1 MRGCKINEL
10 AGKPAP
16 TPPSER
22 NGTTV
27 IFRYNRLGSS
37 DNGQGMA
44 GMSLW
49 EAIGA
54 GLMKATGKQGTATPL
69 GAVGGGCINEAVR
82 VQYGGQ
88 TYFVKLNSAVHA
100 DMFAAEARG
109 LRELRDSHSLRVPEP
124 LCWGDDGQ
132 SAWLV
137 LEDLALGGSGDLA
150 ALGHGLARL
159 HRVTQPQFGW
169 VQDNTIGSTPQINTP
184 EPDWVVFWREHR
196 LRFQLDLA
204 ARQGHGGRLRARGE
218 RLLDEFP
225 RLFAA
230 YRPAASL
237 LHGDLWSGNY
247 AYTRDGEPVIFDPA
261 VYYGDREADLAMTE
275 LFGGF
280 GREFYAAYREAYPLD
295 EGYAVRKTLYNL
307 YHVLNHLNL
316 FGGGYLSQA
325 QGMIDRL
332 LSELG

>member
-1 MRGCKINEL
+1 M
-10 AGKPAP
+10 P
-16 TPPSER
+16 
-22 NGTTV
+22 
-27 IFRYNRLGSS
+27 
-37 DNGQGMA
+37 
-44 GMSLW
+44 LW
-49 EAIGA
+49 ETIGA
-54 GLMKATGKQGTATPL
+54 GLAEVTGKQDTAVPL
-69 GAVGGGCINEAVR
+69 GAVGGGCINQAMR
-82 VQYGGQ
+82 LRYGGQ
-88 TYFVKLNSAVHA
+88 TYFVKLNSAAHA

-137 LEDLALGGSGDLA
+137 LEDLALGGSGDPA
-150 ALGHGLARL
+150 ALGRGLAAM
-159 HRVTQPQFGW
+159 HRVTQTRFGW
-169 VQDNTIGSTPQINTP
+169 IQDNTIGSTPQINTP
-184 EPDWVVFWREHR
+184 EDDWALFWRERR

-204 ARQGHGGRLRARGE
+204 ARHGHGGRLRARGG

-225 RLFAA
+225 KLFAD

-247 AYTRDGEPVIFDPA
+247 AYTREGEPVIFDPA

-280 GREFYAAYREAYPLD
+280 GRDFYAAYREAYPLD
-295 EGYAVRKTLYNL
+295 AGYAVRKTLYNL

-332 LSELG
+332 LSELGQ